1 MKIGFVFSGQGAQA
15 VGMGKDMFEQ
25 IPSAA
30 KIFNEADKI
39 LGWSLSDICFN
50 GPESKLTETRY
61 CQPAIYAMSIACL
74 EAFKERNPQVVPT
87 ATAGLSLGEFTAL
100 YSAGAFSFESGLKI
114 IEKRAVYMQ
123 EACDA
128 TKGTMAS
135 VMKGELDA
143 IQECCDRAGVD
154 VANINSSGQ
163 IVISGEAA
171 KIAEAITFLREKG
184 MSKVIPLKVAGA
196 YHSRLMKSAETKL
209 AEYLVPV
216 SFNIPK
222 VPVAQNFTGKLEN
235 EPANMKQNIISQ
247 VTGSVQWVN
256 CVNSMSAAGIDTI
269 IEFGPG
275 NVLTGLV
282 KRIIPNINT
291 TNVNSVESLLN
302 FKI

>member
-1 MKIGFVFSGQGAQA
+1 MKVGFVFSGQGAQA
-15 VGMGKDMFEQ
+15 VGMGKDLFEQ
-25 IPSAA
+25 LPAA
-30 KIFNEADKI
+30 VEIFNKADKI

-61 CQPAIYAMSIACL
+61 CQPAIYTMSAACL
-74 EAFKERNPQVVPT
+74 EAFKSKNPQIIPA

-100 YSAGAFSFESGLKI
+100 YSAGAFSFESGLRI
-114 IEKRAVYMQ
+114 IEKRAIYMQ

-143 IQECCDRAGVD
+143 VQECCSRAGVD

-163 IVISGEAA
+163 IVISGESA
-171 KIAEAITFLREKG
+171 KITEAIAFLKEKG

-196 YHSRLMKSAETKL
+196 YHSRLMKPAETKL
-209 AEYLVPV
+209 AEYLVPI
-216 SFNIPK
+216 SFDIPK
-222 VPVAQNFTGKLEN
+222 VSVAQNFTGKLEN
-235 EPANMKQNIISQ
+235 EPVKMKQNIISQ
-247 VTGSVQWVN
+247 VTGSVRWVN
-256 CVNSMSAAGIDTI
+256 CVNSIVEVGIDTI

-275 NVLTGLV
+275 NVLTGLI
-282 KRIIPNINT
+282 KRIAPNINT
-291 TNVNSVESLLN
+291 INVNSVESLLN

>member
-1 MKIGFVFSGQGAQA
+1 MKVGFVFSGQGAQA
-15 VGMGKDMFEQ
+15 VGMGKDLFEQ
-25 IPSAA
+25 LPAA
-30 KIFNEADKI
+30 AEIFNKADKI

-61 CQPAIYAMSIACL
+61 CQPAIYTMSAACL
-74 EAFKERNPQVVPT
+74 EAFKSKNPQIIPA

-100 YSAGAFSFESGLKI
+100 YSAGAFSFESGLRI
-114 IEKRAVYMQ
+114 IEKRAIYMQ

-143 IQECCDRAGVD
+143 VQECCSRAGVD

-163 IVISGEAA
+163 IVISGESA
-171 KIAEAITFLREKG
+171 KITEAIAFLKEKG

-196 YHSRLMKSAETKL
+196 YHSRLMKPAETKL
-209 AEYLVPV
+209 AEYLVPI
-216 SFNIPK
+216 SFDIPK
-222 VPVAQNFTGKLEN
+222 VSVAQNFTGKLEN
-235 EPANMKQNIISQ
+235 EPVKMKQNIISQ
-247 VTGSVQWVN
+247 VTGSVRWVN
-256 CVNSMSAAGIDTI
+256 CVNSIVEVGIDTI

-275 NVLTGLV
+275 NVLTGLI
-282 KRIIPNINT
+282 KRIAPNINT
-291 TNVNSVESLLN
+291 INVNSVESLLN

>member
-15 VGMGKDMFEQ
+15 VGMGKDLFEQ
-25 IPSAA
+25 IPAVA
-30 KIFNEADKI
+30 KIFNEADRV

-50 GPESKLTETRY
+50 GPESKVTETRY
-61 CQPAIYAMSIACL
+61 CQPAIYTMSVACL
-74 EAFKERNPQVVPT
+74 EAFKEKNPQITPA

-114 IEKRAVYMQ
+114 IEKRAIYMQ

-143 IQECCDRAGVD
+143 IQECCNRAGVD
-154 VANINSSGQ
+154 VANINSAGQ

-171 KIAEAITFLREKG
+171 KITKAIVFLKEKG
-184 MSKVIPLKVAGA
+184 MTKVIPLKVAGA
-196 YHSRLMKSAETKL
+196 YHSRLMKSAEIKL
-209 AEYLVPV
+209 AKYLIPINFSVPK
-216 SFNIPK
+216 IPI
-222 VPVAQNFTGKLEN
+222 AQNFPGSLESD
-235 EPANMKQNIISQ
+235 PVRMKQNIISQ
-247 VTGSVQWVN
+247 VTGSVRWGN
-256 CVNSMSAAGIDTI
+256 CVNSMAAAGIDTI

-275 NVLTGLV
+275 NVLTSLI

-291 TNVNSVESLLN
+291 VNVNSVESLLN